1 MGERHQPKCLVRR
14 PGRVDYADGLRL
26 QDDLVAQRQRGEG
39 HDTLVLLEHP
49 RVLTLGR
56 NAHAGNVLLDDDA
69 LRARGFETFEVGRG
83 GDVTCHL
90 PGQLVGYPVLALAE
104 DERDAHAYLR
114 RLEQVLIDT
123 LEDFSIAGV
132 RHEPH
137 TGVWV
142 ERPEGPRKIAAI
154 GVRFSR
160 WVSSHGFALNV
171 DCELAD
177 FEVIVPCGIR
187 EYGVTS
193 MAEVLGAAVDVD
205 AVADRV
211 VEHFGRVLGRA
222 VQPDPALVGLAGR
235 GQ

>member
-1 MGERHQPKCLVRR
+1 MRGAGQTTCLVRR
-14 PGRVDYADGLRL
+14 PGRVAYAEGLRL
-26 QDDLVAQRQRGEG
+26 QEDLVAQRQRGAGE
-39 HDTLVLLEHP
+39 DTLVLLEHP

-56 NAHAGNVLLDDDA
+56 NAHAENVLLDDAA
-69 LRARGFETFEVGRG
+69 LEARGFEVFEVGRG

-90 PGQLVGYPVLALAE
+90 PGQLVGYPVLALGE

-123 LEDFSIAGV
+123 LAEFGIAAT
-132 RHEPH
+132 RHAPH

-142 ERPEGPRKIAAI
+142 EGAGGPRKIAAI
-154 GVRFSR
+154 GVRFSK

-171 DCELAD
+171 DCELSD
-177 FEVIVPCGIR
+177 FDVIVPCGIR

-193 MAEVLGAAVDVD
+193 MAEVLGGPVDAA

-211 VEHFGRVLGRA
+211 VGHFGQVFGRSMQDA
-222 VQPDPALVGLAGR
+222 PAAAGAPGGVR
-235 GQ
+235 